1 MWNRQQ
7 LQGKKTISWI
17 NIKSMPI
24 EIRELVI
31 KATVAPTGASQ
42 AAGSAGGTSGDD
54 NNVSGQEGI
63 INACVEKIME
73 ILKEK
78 HER

>member
-1 MWNRQQ
+1 
-7 LQGKKTISWI
+7 
-17 NIKSMPI
+17 MPI
-24 EIRELVI
+24 EVRELVI
-31 KATVAPTGASQ
+31 KATVAPAD
-42 AAGSAGGTSGDD
+42 GSAHGATAASGSSGS
-54 NNVSGQEGI
+54 NNVSAQEEI